1 MQPTNTSQ
9 QKQPHSTN
17 TTKSKNIISH
27 CFSSFFTLIGRGLL
41 ALAPIIILLWLLK
54 FAYDFIAHIIGA
66 IFDTTEHNMFATIA
80 ILVILLGILLYS
92 GHLLEK
98 KKDFILLKISE
109 FFIGKIPFIA
119 SIYNVIKDMVK
130 MFSGGNDKQY
140 LGVGYIKLGEQEVIG
155 FITKEESNERGEFL
169 WVFVPTTPN
178 PTSGFLFCAPKD
190 KVRRS
195 DLSVAEGF
203 KKVVSLGIK

>member
-1 MQPTNTSQ
+1 MQ
-9 QKQPHSTN
+9 KDSTPRN
-17 TTKSKNIISH
+17 NIFSH
-27 CFSSFFTLIGRGLL
+27 CISAFFTLVGKGLL

-66 IFDTTEHNMFATIA
+66 IFDTTEHNMFATIM
-80 ILVILLGILLYS
+80 ILAILLGILLYS

-109 FFIGKIPFIA
+109 FFIGKIPFVA

-140 LGVGYIKLGEQEVIG
+140 LGVGYIRLGDQEVVG
-155 FITKEESNERGEFL
+155 FITKEEQNDEGEFL

-178 PTSGFLFCAPKD
+178 PTSGFLFRVPKD
-190 KVRRS
+190 KVKRS